1 MEPNSRLD
9 QPIPAGWNSF
19 LYVLDGKVTVGS
31 SGAIDAHN
39 LVLLDQEGEG
49 VSVTAGNENAE
60 LVIISGEPIGEPV
73 AQHGPFVM
81 NTRQEIQQA
90 IEDYQF
96 QAHGF
101 AGAHSWQSSIANQF

>member
-60 LVIISGEPIGEPV
+60 IVIISGEPIGEPV

-81 NTRQEIQQA
+81 NTRQEIMQT
-90 IEDYQF
+90 IRDYQND
-96 QAHGF
+96 ANGF
-101 AGAHSWQSSIANQF
+101 EGASSWVSKIASQR